1 LLVYQYFG
9 TPRGSWSTR
18 IYELTRRWVAAGHA
32 VTVITAPYEKSD
44 IRTEKLLE
52 NQEIDGISLKIVK
65 AADSNRLP
73 VAVRAWRAILF
84 SCSCLYFASVL
95 SYDIILCSSGPITV
109 GLPGI
114 WARLFRR
121 KKFVFE
127 VRDLWPAGG
136 IEMGKI
142 TRPWQK
148 KLALMFE
155 GICYRQAQ
163 LVVTASPDQEKHIL
177 ERYPNLRTLVIPN
190 ASDTDLFGPR
200 TRLDRPEWAMG
211 KHLFTHIGSMGF
223 IHNVGFW
230 IEVATELQAR
240 GDDSIC
246 VVLIG
251 EGVERLHWENV
262 VRQNNLRNVH
272 FLGLLPKHMLPP
284 WVQASVATLFSTLN
298 NPVQNSSSPNKV
310 FDSFA
315 AGTPVI
321 QTTTGW
327 MANLINREKCGINVA
342 PGDVGA
348 AVAAM
353 QFLVQ
358 HPDERQNL
366 AHEASRVAATLF
378 DRSTLAHQY
387 LEALK
392 SLHD

>member
-1 LLVYQYFG
+1 M
-9 TPRGSWSTR
+9 
-18 IYELTRRWVAAGHA
+18 YEYGKRWVEAGHQ
-32 VTVITAPYEKSD
+32 VTVVTAPYEKSD
-44 IRTEKLLE
+44 IRANKFFDTIEV
-52 NQEIDGISLKIVK
+52 DGIRVRIINAS
-65 AADSNRLP
+65 DSNRY
-73 VAVRAWRAILF
+73 ATTWRVIKAFQFAFF
-84 SCSCLYFASVL
+84 SSVYAL
-95 SYDIILCSSGPITV
+95 TLRYDVIICSSGPITV
-109 GLPGI
+109 GVPGLLAH
-114 WARLFRR
+114 WLRR
-121 KKFVFE
+121 KKLIFE

-163 LVVTASPDQEKHIL
+163 LVITASPDQEKHIL

-262 VRQNNLRNVH
+262 VLQSNLRNVH

-284 WVQASVATLFSTLN
+284 WVQTSVATLFSTLN

-315 AGTPVI
+315 AGTPII